1 MEPAKKE
8 RGESE
13 AVEQKVAMSV
23 VQVVW
28 GGYSFN
34 ASPEQAA
41 KQFVADLYEHL
52 SRGGSVSVR
61 VEGLDGTTRTLEV
74 TARR

>member
-13 AVEQKVAMSV
+13 AVEQKIAMSV

-28 GGYSFN
+28 GGYAFN

-41 KQFVADLYEHL
+41 KQIVTDLYEHL
-52 SRGGSVSVR
+52 SRGGSMQVNVADSH
-61 VEGLDGTTRTLEV
+61 GSTLEV
-74 TARR
+74 TATRQ

>member
-1 MEPAKKE
+1 MMEPADRE
-8 RGESE
+8 RLQSQ
-13 AVEQKVAMSV
+13 AVEQEIAMSI

-41 KQFVADLYEHL
+41 KQIVTDLFEL
-52 SRGGSVSVR
+52 LARGGTVPRVSC
-61 VEGLDGTTRTLEV
+61 D
-74 TARR
+74 

>member
-1 MEPAKKE
+1 MTEPARRE
-8 RGESE
+8 WIESE
-13 AVEQKVAMSV
+13 VIKRKIAMSI

-41 KQFVADLYEHL
+41 KRFVSDLYKHL
-52 SRGGSVSVR
+52 SSGGSVTVR
-61 VEGLDGTTRTLEV
+61 IEGLDGTELEV
-74 TARR
+74 LAGR